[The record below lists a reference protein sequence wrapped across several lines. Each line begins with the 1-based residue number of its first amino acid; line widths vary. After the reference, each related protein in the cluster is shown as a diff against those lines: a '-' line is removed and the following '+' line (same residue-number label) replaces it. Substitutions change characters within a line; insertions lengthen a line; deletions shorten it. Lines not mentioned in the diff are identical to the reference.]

1 WGKGGS
7 QPGCTSTILPLIG
20 RHCKTDCGADVGL
33 CWSKS
38 DIPTDVLWNPSLIPE
53 PLCAIAKPPTK
64 RSSFQCNEFQFQI

>member
-1 WGKGGS
+1 TAPGRWSDDWGKGGS

-38 DIPTDVLWNPSLIPE
+38 DIPTEVFWNPSLIPE
-53 PLCAIAKPPTK
+53 PAA
-64 RSSFQCNEFQFQI
+64 RHR